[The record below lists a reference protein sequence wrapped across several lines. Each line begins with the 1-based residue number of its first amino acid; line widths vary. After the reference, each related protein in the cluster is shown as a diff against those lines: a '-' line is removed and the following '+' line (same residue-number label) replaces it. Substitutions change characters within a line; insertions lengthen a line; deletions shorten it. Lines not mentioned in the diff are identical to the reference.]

1 MDWSPYYPHFLAS
14 NGTSDSSKNGDESSE
29 AAVAAAPGKLASKV
43 EILDIG
49 CGFGGLLMALS
60 PLLPNTL
67 MLGESSSQMSDRL

>member
-1 MDWSPYYPHFLAS
+1 MDWSPYYPNFIAS
-14 NGTSDSSKNGDESSE
+14 GQNENSDELDEE
-29 AAVAAAPGKLASKV
+29 ALKKAASAV

-67 MLGESSSQMSDRL
+67 MLGMEVPYYDKVFTS